1 MIFIDVTGACK
12 SPKNTGMQRITR
24 HIFRRLSARVPTTGI
39 CWNLVGNRYQYL
51 GQRERDV
58 LESPF
63 QVLNR
68 PSARPEIRGEHFFAE
83 LHRQFFRDPID
94 LPYELGSGDVLLIPD
109 IYRDG
114 RLAELP
120 RIIAQGGARTVA
132 IFHDAAALRLPSLY
146 PKAHPRFRD
155 YIVSLAVFD
164 LVICVSHS
172 SRDELLRLWN
182 EFGTL
187 PTETA
192 VETWPVELAED
203 EQGRPWQP
211 ARDLI
216 VSVGSFEPRKNQ
228 ITLLRA
234 AEKLWESG
242 LMFDLELIGR
252 STNYFG
258 GKVKAELRRLRRAN
272 RAIRWSKHVN
282 DQTLHRS
289 YGACRFTVY
298 PSLMEGFGL
307 PVAESLAHGKP
318 CICGGNGALGEIARG
333 GGCLIIDQSN
343 GDELAQGIEKL
354 LTEPDTY
361 DRLSI
366 EARARKFRS
375 WADYTE
381 KLLEHLEITQ
391 RQASVPVA
399 SEN

>member
-12 SPKNTGMQRITR
+12 SPRNTGMQRITR
-24 HIFRRLSARVPTTGI
+24 HTFRRLAGRVPTTGI

-58 LESPF
+58 LERPF
-63 QVLNR
+63 QVLGR
-68 PSARPEIRGEHFFAE
+68 PSARPEIRGEHFFSE
-83 LHRQFFRDPID
+83 LHRQFFREPID
-94 LPYELGSGDVLLIPD
+94 LSHELGPGDVLLIPD

-114 RLAELP
+114 RLTELP
-120 RIIAQGGARTVA
+120 RIIARNRARSVA

-146 PKAHPRFRD
+146 PKAHPHFRA

-187 PTETA
+187 PTQTA
-192 VETWPVELAED
+192 VETWPVELTEG
-203 EQGRPWQP
+203 EQGQPWRP

-228 ITLLRA
+228 IALLRA

-242 LMFDLELIGR
+242 LIFDLELIGR
-252 STNYFG
+252 STSYFG
-258 GKVKAELRRLRRAN
+258 GKVKAELCRLRRTN

-289 YGACRFTVY
+289 YRACRFTVY

-307 PVAESLAHGKP
+307 PIAESLAYGKP
-318 CICGGNGALGEIARG
+318 CVCGGNGALGEVARG
-333 GGCLIIDQSN
+333 GGCLIVDQTS
-343 GDELAQGIEKL
+343 EEALAAAIKKL
-354 LTEPDTY
+354 LTEPDSY
-361 DRLSI
+361 ERLCT

-375 WADYTE
+375 WSDYTE
-381 KLLEHLEITQ
+381 KLLEHLEITR
-391 RQASVPVA
+391 RQATVPVV

>member
-24 HIFRRLSARVPTTGI
+24 HIFRCLAARVPTTGI

-58 LESPF
+58 LERPF
-63 QVLNR
+63 QVLGR
-68 PSARPEIRGEHFFAE
+68 ASARPEIRGEHFFAE
-83 LHRQFFRDPID
+83 LHRQFFREPID
-94 LPYELGSGDVLLIPD
+94 LPHELGPDDALLIPD

-120 RIIAQGGARTVA
+120 RIIARDRARAVA
-132 IFHDAAALRLPSLY
+132 IFHDAAALHLPELY
-146 PKAHPRFRD
+146 PKAHPRFRA
-155 YIVSLAVFD
+155 YIVSLAAFD
-164 LVICVSHS
+164 LVICVSHA

-182 EFGTL
+182 EFGAL

-203 EQGRPWQP
+203 EQGQPWQP

-242 LMFDLELIGR
+242 RMFDLELIGR

-258 GKVKAELRRLRRAN
+258 GKVKAEMRRLRRAN
-272 RAIRWSKHVN
+272 RAIRWLKHVN

-289 YGACRFTVY
+289 YSACRFTVY

-307 PVAESLAHGKP
+307 PIAESLVHGKP

-333 GGCLIIDQSN
+333 GGCLIVDQTN
-343 GDELAQGIEKL
+343 EDELAQGIEKL

-361 DRLSI
+361 EHLST
-366 EARARKFRS
+366 EARARQFRS
-375 WADYTE
+375 WSDYNG
-381 KLLEHLEITQ
+381 KLLEHLEITR
-391 RQASVPVA
+391 RQASVPVV